1 MPHGCPVGAI
11 FKDWDRLR
19 QASSTGGRGLLFL
32 RLCRSGRTPVGADAQ
47 GWVSYP
53 LRGGA
58 AAGLLLGV
66 VILRRRP
73 ARSNS
78 DFMRRLGRPAVL
90 LALVLSIFLF
100 AFGITWYAAVYPPRP
115 LSRGWYDAYGFG
127 VRPCCH
133 QAWFCDVEPTDALT
147 CEFRESDATWALSGK
162 VLGAAVHW
170 AALLSERDG
179 ESRCSSELFVA

>member
-1 MPHGCPVGAI
+1 MLQWALTREAG
-11 FKDWDRLR
+11 
-19 QASSTGGRGLLFL
+19 
-32 RLCRSGRTPVGADAQ
+32 
-47 GWVSYP
+47 VSYASHV
-53 LRGGA
+53 GGA

-90 LALVLSIFLF
+90 LALILSVFLF

-115 LSRGWYDAYGFG
+115 LSRGWYDSYNFG

-147 CEFRESDATWALSGK
+147 CEFRESDATWALASRGE
-162 VLGAAVHW
+162 VLGGCGSIE
-170 AALLSERDG
+170 AALLPANATAN
-179 ESRCSSELFVA
+179 VTV